1 MNNYRKQNYLFSIIK
16 NGKMYYNSSH
26 MAGLVVANREAVL
39 KWINVVK
46 DSLSALRKFR
56 KLMNCHDSTFA
67 PDPSIF

>member
-1 MNNYRKQNYLFSIIK
+1 MNNYNYRKQNYLFSIIK

-46 DSLSALRKFR
+46 DSLKHPEKVQKIDELS
-56 KLMNCHDSTFA
+56 
-67 PDPSIF
+67 

>member
-46 DSLSALRKFR
+46 DSLKHPEKVQKIDELS
-56 KLMNCHDSTFA
+56 
-67 PDPSIF
+67 